1 LRTNVVVG
9 LGNPGSSY
17 GRSRHNVGF
26 RVVDALAERHG
37 LRFSKR
43 EYKSQVAAGRIGGS
57 AALLMK
63 PQTYMNLSG
72 ESVGRA
78 RRALG
83 LDPQQFIVVYDD
95 LDLAV
100 GRVRVRARG
109 SAGGHHGVESII
121 EALGSKEF
129 PRVRIGIGRPVS
141 KGGNVD
147 FLLDAMTTDEAEALA
162 EAIARGAD
170 AVESMLA
177 EGVPAAMNRFNGQAK
192 GDRRSQAID
201 RR

>member
-37 LRFSKR
+37 MHFSRR
-43 EYKSQVAAGRIGGS
+43 EYKSQVAEGWMDGVDV
-57 AALLMK
+57 LLMK

-72 ESVGRA
+72 EAVGRA

-83 LDPQQFIVVYDD
+83 LDPEQFIVVYDD
-95 LDLAV
+95 LDLTV
-100 GRVRVRARG
+100 GRVRVREGG

-121 EALGSKEF
+121 EALGSKAF
-129 PRVRIGIGRPVS
+129 PRVRIGIGRPAS
-141 KGGNVD
+141 KSGNID
-147 FLLDAMTTDEAEALA
+147 YLLDAMTSEEAETLA
-162 EAIARGAD
+162 DSVARGAD
-170 AVESMLA
+170 AVQTMLA
-177 EGVPAAMNRFNGQAK
+177 EGVLAAMNRFNGKPRAE
-192 GDRRSQAID
+192 GG
-201 RR
+201 

>member
-26 RVVDALAERHG
+26 RVVDTLAERHG

-43 EYKSQVAAGRIGGS
+43 EHKSQVAEGRIGGVG
-57 AALLMK
+57 ALLMK

-72 ESVGRA
+72 EAVGRA

-100 GRVRVRARG
+100 GRVRVRAGG

-129 PRVRIGIGRPVS
+129 PRVRIGIGRPAS
-141 KGGNVD
+141 KSGNVD
-147 FLLDAMTTDEAEALA
+147 YLLDAITTEEAETLA
-162 EAIARGAD
+162 EAVARGAD
-170 AVESMLA
+170 AVEAMLA
-177 EGVPAAMNRFNGQAK
+177 EGVPAAMNQFNGHPR
-192 GDRRSQAID
+192 GDRRSQTID